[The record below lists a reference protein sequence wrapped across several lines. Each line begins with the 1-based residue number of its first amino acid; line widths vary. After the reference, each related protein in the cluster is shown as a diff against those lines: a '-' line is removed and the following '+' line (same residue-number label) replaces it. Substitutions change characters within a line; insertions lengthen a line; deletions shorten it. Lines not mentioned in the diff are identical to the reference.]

1 LQALVGAITVKS
13 VGRLA
18 RVPSALTRGPF
29 TLADAGRHG
38 LARWHL
44 EGHIWR
50 RVGPGTYLSKGVNET
65 PMMRIEAA
73 NRRLPPQ
80 GAFSG
85 FTAAW
90 LHGLDVPPC
99 DPIEITVPN
108 QGGVSTRAG
117 MAVRRCAVEKK
128 DIVKARG
135 LRATSIARTLR
146 DLSIRLT
153 LTESVVVTDM
163 ALHARLISPQ
173 ALITS
178 VEVSTGL
185 QGIRT
190 LREAIE
196 HAEPASESPMET
208 RLRMLLVLA
217 GLPRP
222 EAQVSVRDRLHR
234 FVGRPDLYY
243 RDQRLGLE
251 YDGGTHRETL
261 PEDNRRQNR
270 LLDAGVRLLRFT
282 AGDIFNTPDLVVSLV
297 RTALAA

>member
-1 LQALVGAITVKS
+1 MKS

-29 TLADAGRHG
+29 TLADARRHG

-44 EGHIWR
+44 EGDGWR
-50 RVGPGTYLSKGVNET
+50 RVGPGTYLSERVAET
-65 PMMRIEAA
+65 PLMRIEAA

-99 DPIEITVPN
+99 DPIEITVPI
-108 QGGVSTRAG
+108 QCGVSTRAG
-117 MAVRRCAVEKK
+117 MAVRRCAIEKREVE
-128 DIVKARG
+128 KARG
-135 LRATSIARTLR
+135 MRATTMARTLR
-146 DLSIRLT
+146 DLSIRLP

-173 ALITS
+173 ALMVS
-178 VEVSTGL
+178 VEASNGL
-185 QGIRT
+185 QGVRT

-196 HAEPASESPMET
+196 HAESKSESPMET

-222 EAQVSVRDRLHR
+222 EAQVSIRDRFHR

-251 YDGGTHRETL
+251 YDGGTHRDAL
-261 PEDNRRQNR
+261 AEDNRRQNR

-282 AGDIFNTPDLVVSLV
+282 AGDIFQMPDMVVSLV
-297 RTALAA
+297 RTALAR